1 MWLSRVNERG
11 RAPRARA
18 PLAASAS
25 GSYPKV
31 KRIWK
36 DHGMTASLDDA
47 LRRLDGALGQL
58 ELSVSRR
65 LETERRRGDLETELQ
80 IMQDDRARLAVDL
93 DGTTAQLGRVEAVTE
108 DLGRR
113 VTRALTSVAEVLAK
127 AESHGVR
134 GG

>member
-1 MWLSRVNERG
+1 
-11 RAPRARA
+11 
-18 PLAASAS
+18 
-25 GSYPKV
+25 
-31 KRIWK
+31 
-36 DHGMTASLDDA
+36 MTASLDDA
-47 LRRLDGALGQL
+47 LRRLDGALGHL

-65 LETERRRGDLETELQ
+65 LESERRRGDLETELQ

-127 AESHGVR
+127 AETRSVR
-134 GG
+134 GA